1 MLEYGNGF
9 VYVNNQGYMLEISS
23 IKKELPIL
31 IGISTSKEDYK
42 AGNRLNEEDLI
53 KLGTVIKIMNSAQTN
68 GIASLITKIDISNEN
83 NYTLFLETER
93 KTAYLGDCSNL
104 ETRML
109 FLVGILEKEKEN
121 PGEIFINMNLNTDDA
136 YFRLNKKQIALTLGI
151 VCLILTMFVVIQI
164 RTTNNA
170 NKVVSQTF
178 TSNDLRNQVLKWKER
193 YDTTYAEL
201 QSSEKKLEDVRQQAS
216 ENTDGS
222 DEKEAKL
229 KKNNILIGL
238 TDVTGEGVI
247 VTLKDNNTVTAD
259 SNILDPSMV
268 IVHMPD
274 ILGVINELKN
284 AGAEAKSI
292 NDQRVVS
299 TTSLTCEG
307 NIININGE
315 KISSPFVIKAIG
327 SSIYMNSALTRAGG
341 TIEYLNRY
349 IQASVKT
356 SNNITIGK
364 YTGVLNPKYI
374 KYTE

>member
-1 MLEYGNGF
+1 M
-9 VYVNNQGYMLEISS
+9 
-23 IKKELPIL
+23 
-31 IGISTSKEDYK
+31 
-42 AGNRLNEEDLI
+42 
-53 KLGTVIKIMNSAQTN
+53 
-68 GIASLITKIDISNEN
+68 
-83 NYTLFLETER
+83 
-93 KTAYLGDCSNL
+93 
-104 ETRML
+104 
-109 FLVGILEKEKEN
+109 
-121 PGEIFINMNLNTDDA
+121 
-136 YFRLNKKQIALTLGI
+136 NKKQTAITLGI

-193 YDTTYAEL
+193 YDITYAEL
-201 QSSEKKLEDVRQQAS
+201 QSSEKKLENVRQQAS

-222 DEKEAKL
+222 DEKEAEL

-284 AGAEAKSI
+284 AGAEAISI

>member
-1 MLEYGNGF
+1 M
-9 VYVNNQGYMLEISS
+9 
-23 IKKELPIL
+23 
-31 IGISTSKEDYK
+31 
-42 AGNRLNEEDLI
+42 
-53 KLGTVIKIMNSAQTN
+53 
-68 GIASLITKIDISNEN
+68 
-83 NYTLFLETER
+83 
-93 KTAYLGDCSNL
+93 
-104 ETRML
+104 
-109 FLVGILEKEKEN
+109 
-121 PGEIFINMNLNTDDA
+121 
-136 YFRLNKKQIALTLGI
+136 NKKQIAITLGI

-193 YDTTYAEL
+193 YDITYAEL

-222 DEKEAKL
+222 DEKEAEL

-284 AGAEAKSI
+284 AGAEAISI

-341 TIEYLNRY
+341 TI
-349 IQASVKT
+349 
-356 SNNITIGK
+356 
-364 YTGVLNPKYI
+364 
-374 KYTE
+374 

>member
-1 MLEYGNGF
+1 M
-9 VYVNNQGYMLEISS
+9 
-23 IKKELPIL
+23 
-31 IGISTSKEDYK
+31 
-42 AGNRLNEEDLI
+42 
-53 KLGTVIKIMNSAQTN
+53 
-68 GIASLITKIDISNEN
+68 
-83 NYTLFLETER
+83 
-93 KTAYLGDCSNL
+93 
-104 ETRML
+104 
-109 FLVGILEKEKEN
+109 
-121 PGEIFINMNLNTDDA
+121 
-136 YFRLNKKQIALTLGI
+136 NKKQIAITLGI

-222 DEKEAKL
+222 DEKEAEL

-284 AGAEAKSI
+284 AGAEAISI

-327 SSIYMNSALTRAGG
+327 SSI
-341 TIEYLNRY
+341 
-349 IQASVKT
+349 
-356 SNNITIGK
+356 
-364 YTGVLNPKYI
+364 
-374 KYTE
+374 

>member
-1 MLEYGNGF
+1 M
-9 VYVNNQGYMLEISS
+9 
-23 IKKELPIL
+23 
-31 IGISTSKEDYK
+31 
-42 AGNRLNEEDLI
+42 
-53 KLGTVIKIMNSAQTN
+53 
-68 GIASLITKIDISNEN
+68 
-83 NYTLFLETER
+83 
-93 KTAYLGDCSNL
+93 
-104 ETRML
+104 
-109 FLVGILEKEKEN
+109 
-121 PGEIFINMNLNTDDA
+121 
-136 YFRLNKKQIALTLGI
+136 NKKQIAITLGI

-178 TSNDLRNQVLKWKER
+178 ISNDLRNQVLKWKER

-222 DEKEAKL
+222 DEKEAL
-229 KKNNILIGL
+229 HILIGL

-284 AGAEAKSI
+284 AGAEAISI